1 MRCRN
6 LCWLPCLRRLSGL
19 LPRLARTS
27 YDPRACSTA
36 SRVAHHPEGH
46 SDSLGFWLRPCRV
59 APRSR
64 CPASLRRKGAPR
76 GGRPISTSPCNH
88 GRLSPNRE
96 EYSPHRVLLPSGL
109 CDVFGLEGSRRSG
122 RPRMSSRLR
131 CVPSPGSHAN
141 RRPRTGG
148 NGSRLERTSARR
160 LALHSVERLDTH
172 PGGNLAH
179 LPSPPR
185 DPARPVK
192 KNA

>member
-1 MRCRN
+1 MCR
-6 LCWLPCLRRLSGL
+6 LPCLRRLSGL

-27 YDPRACSTA
+27 RNPRARSTA
-36 SRVAHHPEGH
+36 SGVASNPEGH
-46 SDSLGFWLRPCRV
+46 SDSLGFWHRPCRV
-59 APRSR
+59 ASRSR
-64 CPASLRRKGAPR
+64 CPASLRRKGASR
-76 GGRPISTSPCNH
+76 GGRPIPTGPCNH
-88 GRLSPNRE
+88 GSLPPNRE
-96 EYSPHRVLLPSGL
+96 EYSPHRVLLPPGL

-122 RPRMSSRLR
+122 RPRVSSRLR
-131 CVPSPGSHAN
+131 CVPAPGSHADW
-141 RRPRTGG
+141 RPRTGS

-172 PGGNLAH
+172 PGSNLAH